1 MINKL
6 VQEDDDEEHE
16 EDKPNDDVDEKE
28 DKFSSKSSDD
38 FDDILNEILGEG
50 ATSAT
55 NAGSTNKGSS
65 SSQSYS
71 RDIYRAA
78 FLAGYNHFQR
88 LSIECKEPISWFW
101 KGQIR
106 VENETITSLLQE
118 DNNGA
123 DHSTRTSNVT
133 EAAGVTANDA
143 GNTTNVQ

>member
-1 MINKL
+1 MGAKQTTTL
-6 VQEDDDEEHE
+6 T
-16 EDKPNDDVDEKE
+16 KK
-28 DKFSSKSSDD
+28 KTSSQA
-38 FDDILNEILGEG
+38 NQ
-50 ATSAT
+50 ATTST
-55 NAGSTNKGSS
+55 NAGSNKEQG
-65 SSQSYS
+65 SQSYS

-123 DHSTRTSNVT
+123 DHSTGTSNVT
-133 EAAGVTANDA
+133 AAAGVTANDA
-143 GNTTNVQ
+143 

>member
-1 MINKL
+1 MG
-6 VQEDDDEEHE
+6 
-16 EDKPNDDVDEKE
+16 
-28 DKFSSKSSDD
+28 
-38 FDDILNEILGEG
+38 EILGEG

-55 NAGSTNKGSS
+55 NADSNNKGSS
-65 SSQSYS
+65 SSSPSYS

-118 DNNGA
+118 DNNGS
-123 DHSTRTSNVT
+123 DHSTGTNVT
-133 EAAGVTANDA
+133 EGTAKA
-143 GNTTNVQ
+143 GNKEVQQ